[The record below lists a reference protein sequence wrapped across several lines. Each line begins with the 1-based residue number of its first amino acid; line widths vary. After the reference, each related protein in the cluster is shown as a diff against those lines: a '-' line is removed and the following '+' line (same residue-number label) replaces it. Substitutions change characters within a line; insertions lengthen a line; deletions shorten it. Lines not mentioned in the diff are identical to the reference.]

1 MDEQWLAECNAAI
14 DVQLQ
19 HPENWNKFNSGGI
32 AVDAAPNEILE
43 NDDSFEPPAE
53 LSEPDCSPLLF
64 GDKPSVSIAG
74 KRPRYCWHL
83 GCILPR
89 VPAISS
95 WTGEAIMAMEP
106 QHAAPF
112 RKMIGRECDA

>member
-1 MDEQWLAECNAAI
+1 MDQQWLAECNAAI

-53 LSEPDCSPLLF
+53 LSEV
-64 GDKPSVSIAG
+64 KIA
-74 KRPRYCWHL
+74 
-83 GCILPR
+83 I
-89 VPAISS
+89 
-95 WTGEAIMAMEP
+95 
-106 QHAAPF
+106 F
-112 RKMIGRECDA
+112 